1 MLFRQRSNKS
11 ERNWQDKEESSE
23 EAKLIVEELE
33 VKRPKWFK
41 EREKETK
48 NSKSPR
54 REVRWRWTTGNRGED
69 HRGEQ
74 VNLSIWCCWCLGGG
88 LGGWQ
93 RMCAKW
99 QGPYVFKSWTPS
111 WVIGNHRKTF
121 HTGTMRSRFWVLLI
135 FCFNFRKFWFSFI
148 SFSLS
153 LSLCLST
160 YSIRK
165 RGDDK

>member
-1 MLFRQRSNKS
+1 MLNHVHPMDCSLPGSSVHGVLQVRILEWVAMPSSRRSS
-11 ERNWQDKEESSE
+11 WPRNWIHVSCGSCITRGFFTAEPLGKPIYRSLIYS
-23 EAKLIVEELE
+23 KL
-33 VKRPKWFK
+33 FK
-41 EREKETK
+41 
-48 NSKSPR
+48 
-54 REVRWRWTTGNRGED
+54 
-69 HRGEQ
+69 
-74 VNLSIWCCWCLGGG
+74 LSIWCCWCLGGG

-153 LSLCLST
+153 LFVLLH
-160 YSIRK
+160 IQ
-165 RGDDK
+165 